1 MYISE
6 CGASRLAGA
15 SAPKDPCLLS
25 CEFTLGSLGRP
36 RLPQQTFHH
45 LVYGWSTARGG
56 WTPVQ
61 VTVLRVASSSSA
73 QAGYLQCECTYS
85 SDSAVF
91 SSLVELLIRT

>member
-1 MYISE
+1 MW
-6 CGASRLAGA
+6 GFASRWGVCTKRPMPAVLRVHAGA
-15 SAPKDPCLLS
+15 VSVARGYRNRH
-25 CEFTLGSLGRP
+25 FIT
-36 RLPQQTFHH
+36 
-45 LVYGWSTARGG
+45 WSTARGG

-91 SSLVELLIRT
+91 SSLV